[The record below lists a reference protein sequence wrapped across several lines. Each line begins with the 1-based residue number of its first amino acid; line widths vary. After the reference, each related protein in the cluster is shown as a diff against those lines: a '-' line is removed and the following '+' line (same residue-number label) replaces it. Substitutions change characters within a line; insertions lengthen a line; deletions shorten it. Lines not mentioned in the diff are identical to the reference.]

1 METKKYLDV
10 LLKWKS
16 IFFLA
21 FGTVVLATAL
31 FTLISTPVYEA
42 TSKLVIL
49 PSANVFTNYNDVRNA
64 ITSLDNDYVANTYAE
79 VALSST
85 ILETAQEALGLES
98 LDGYVVTSSVE
109 PKTSLLSLTV
119 EGPDAYMVY
128 ALSNMVAVTTAEYV
142 AEYFDVYYLQH
153 LDKAA
158 LPDKPISPNVMLN
171 LLLGIVLGLGA
182 GIVLAYLGEYL
193 SE

>member
-1 METKKYLDV
+1 MDTKKYFDI
-10 LLKWKS
+10 LLKWKN
-16 IFFLA
+16 ILFLA

-31 FTLISTPVYEA
+31 FTLTSTPAYEA

-79 VALSST
+79 VAQSST
-85 ILETAQEALGLES
+85 ILESAQSALGLES

-109 PKTSLLSLTV
+109 PKTNLLSVTV
-119 EGPDAYMVY
+119 EGPDAYTVY
-128 ALSNMVAVTTAEYV
+128 ALSNMVATTTTEYV
-142 AEYFDVYYLQH
+142 AEYFDIYYLQH
-153 LDKAA
+153 LDKAV
-158 LPDKPISPNVMLN
+158 LPEKPIRPNVALN
-171 LLLGIVLGLGA
+171 LVLGVILGLGA
-182 GIVLAYLGEYL
+182 GVVFAYFGEYL